1 MITIILKAMSNITSQ
16 IDGTCRH
23 SPILPDSSK
32 AILYYPM
39 EEVVA
44 TKLLQ
49 ALQEQVNQSKMTMRE
64 RERDGENLVA

>member
-1 MITIILKAMSNITSQ
+1 MITIILKEKSNITSQ
-16 IDGTCRH
+16 IDGTCRQ

-32 AILYYPM
+32 AILLLSM

-64 RERDGENLVA
+64 REREMVGNW